1 MIPRPIWLSVTL
13 LVLTMSAGLVVRFA
27 HLGLP
32 GSLVKYGGS
41 ALWAMMIYW
50 LVSTLLPAWRIRRVA
65 VIAGGLATLV
75 EFLKLV
81 HTPALEAFRRTIAG
95 VLLLGRLFSFSD
107 IAVYWLAIAV
117 AAAID
122 LQLSRSRS
130 Q

>member
-1 MIPRPIWLSVTL
+1 MNRRAIWVSAALI
-13 LVLTMSAGLVVRFA
+13 VLTMVAGLTIRFA

-32 GSLVKYGGS
+32 SLVVKYGGS

-50 LVSTLLPAWRIRRVA
+50 LVSTLLPVRRVGRA
-65 VIAGGLATLV
+65 AIISGSIATLV

-81 HTPALEAFRRTIAG
+81 HTPALEAFRHTLAG
-95 VLLLGRLFSFSD
+95 VLLLGRFFSFKD
-107 IAVYWLAIAV
+107 IAVYWVAIAV

-122 LQLSRSRS
+122 LRLRGSRF